1 MKKVML
7 LLILSQWI
15 RQTAN
20 ATENLVINEIMYNS
34 PGTDVE
40 FIELYN
46 ASDTEV
52 NLTGWYILDNNDSH
66 TPCNLEGTLAPDDY
80 LVIVGDHGLFGGKY
94 SGVVNV
100 NPHAFDPNGTGW
112 AFGNGGDAVR
122 LFDDTGTLHDIVE
135 YDDGGDWPGRADG
148 NGPSLEL
155 LHPSLDNAR
164 STSWDPSTIDW
175 GTPGRQNSVYTE
187 DAVPT
192 CKDGQR
198 HIDLP
203 TSSDDVLISVLA
215 IDIESLAKV
224 ELYVNTGSGYEP
236 QPMRDN
242 GQDGDVTA
250 GDSVF
255 SSVILAQASGT
266 LVKYYAVATDNI
278 GQTDSWPNDAPA
290 IYHAYTVDYLA
301 PDLRITEVLAMND
314 NGIMDE
320 AGERDDWFEIY
331 NADNVAV
338 NLGGMFVSDD
348 LGVGRNFELP
358 SVVLSPGEYTIIWSD
373 GDVGQGPLHTDFKL
387 AASGEAVALFE
398 TMDHGN
404 VLIDGWQYG
413 LMGSDVSMG
422 FFPEDATAPE
432 YLSLPTPGA
441 SNESS
446 MLLSPVCISEFLATS
461 AFGGIDDWIEIYNRS
476 DESFN
481 LSGCFLSD
489 GCGNPFMWTFPPGT
503 ILEPGKYL
511 VIYEDA
517 LDFGLS
523 SAGDD
528 VIMFTAADSVTGV
541 DFYDFGAQ
549 QPDITHGRYPDG
561 TGYWE
566 FFRTATPGETN
577 VSQTGVDTDLLSV
590 PEAFQLYPNYPNP
603 FNPETSIEFNL
614 PGSRRTIVKI
624 YDALGREIVTL
635 LNRELLPGKHRVSW
649 TGEDAAG
656 RRVSSGIYIYRV
668 EAGEFQAT
676 GKMVLMQ

>member
-1 MKKVML
+1 ML
-7 LLILSQWI
+7 LLILFQWI
-15 RQTAN
+15 HQTAHS
-20 ATENLVINEIMYNS
+20 TEKLVINEIMYNS

-66 TPCNLEGTLAPDDY
+66 TPCTLEGTLAPDDY
-80 LVIVGDHGLFGGKY
+80 FVVVGDRTLFGAKY
-94 SGVVNV
+94 PGVDNV
-100 NPHAFDPNGTGW
+100 NPHVYDPNGTGW
-112 AFGNGGDAVR
+112 AFGNGGDSVR
-122 LFDDTGTLHDIVE
+122 LFNGTGTLHDIVE
-135 YDDGGDWPGRADG
+135 YDDGSDWPGRADG

-155 LHPSLDNAR
+155 LHPSLDNGLP
-164 STSWDPSTIDW
+164 TSWEPSVADW
-175 GTPGRQNSVYTE
+175 GTPGRQNSVYPE
-187 DAVPT
+187 NVVPT

-203 TSSDDVLISVLA
+203 GSSDDVLVSVLA
-215 IDIESLAKV
+215 FDIESLAKV
-224 ELYVNTGSGYEP
+224 DLYVNTGSGFVP
-236 QPMRDN
+236 QSMNDN

-250 GDSVF
+250 GDSLF
-255 SSVILAQASGT
+255 SSVIPAQASGA
-266 LVKYYAVATDNI
+266 LVKYYAVATDDI
-278 GQTDSWPNDAPA
+278 GQTDSWPNDAPDA
-290 IYHAYTVDYLA
+290 PFSYHAYTVDYM
-301 PDLRITEVLAMND
+301 PPNLRITEVLPKND
-314 NGIMDE
+314 TGLKDE

-331 NADNVAV
+331 NPNDVAV

-358 SVVLSPGEYTIIWSD
+358 SVDLNPGEYMIIWAD
-373 GDVGQGPLHTDFKL
+373 DDVGQGPLHTDFKL
-387 AASGEAVALFE
+387 AAGGEAVALFE
-398 TMDHGN
+398 TVDHGN
-404 VLIDGWQYG
+404 VLIDGWQFG
-413 LMGSDVSMG
+413 LMSSDVSMG
-422 FFPEDATAPE
+422 FLPIDGTAPE

-446 MLLSPVCISEFLATS
+446 MLFSPVCINEFLATS
-461 AFGGIDDWIEIYNRS
+461 AFGGVDDWVEIYNRS
-476 DESFN
+476 DAPFE
-481 LSGCFLSD
+481 LSSCFLSD
-489 GCGNPFMWTFPPGT
+489 GRGDLFKWTFPPGT

-517 LDFGLS
+517 LGFGFS

-528 VIMFTAADSVTGV
+528 VIMFTAADSVTGL

-566 FFRTATPGETN
+566 FFRTATPSETN

-603 FNPETSIEFNL
+603 FNPETTIEFNL
-614 PGSRRTIVKI
+614 PGSQRTVVKI

-656 RRVSSGIYIYRV
+656 SRVSSGIYIYRV